1 MRLALAQDLLLCSA
15 LLALP
20 FGTQAQAPT
29 SGQPEPQPSAFAAP
43 LTIDRGSAG
52 LAQTL
57 KKLGTRASLIA
68 IVAHPDDEDGGMLAY
83 ESRQEGVDGTLL
95 TLNRGEGGQNV
106 MSADFWDQLGIL
118 RTEELLAADQ
128 FYGVHQY
135 FTRVTD
141 FGFSKTI
148 DEALKQWG
156 HDRVLYDCV
165 RVVRL
170 TRPLVVT
177 SSFAGNVSDGH
188 GQHQVSGL
196 MAQEVFNAAADP
208 DVFPDQIRAG
218 LRPWAPLKVY
228 ARVPFAR
235 VTERGIYDYAT
246 GHWEPV
252 RFRNYV
258 SGQTIE
264 GIPSTT
270 VEIPESTYNPLFGR
284 SDLAVAR
291 EGLGQQKSQNGGI
304 GAPPARQF
312 LSPYHIYAS
321 RVSSGL
327 PQRETSFFQGID
339 TSLAAIADYAPA
351 ADRDPWRNRLNQIA
365 ASVTEATNAFYQTAV
380 SDPAKSAPALSQ
392 GLAKTDALLRD
403 LAASSLPDD
412 AKYNMRHELELKRDQ
427 FNTALSQSLGLSVQ
441 ATLLNGRDAS
451 RFGPFGDMSNQA
463 GTSQTVIPGQTFN
476 VNLHLANQGKEAV
489 TVLRSELVSHAGPPW
504 SITADPAP
512 APAATSP
519 AQAPG
524 ATAPTRTEAPPLRAA
539 PTPGPTPSQSGS
551 TGAAVPSTLTSGEG
565 RDQIFSVSAPADAG
579 LTRPYF
585 SRPNL
590 EQPFYDILD
599 PADLSLPN
607 MPYPLSAEV
616 TYTYMGVEAH
626 ISGVVQ
632 TIHRITGPGPL
643 PEPLLVAPAISLTV
657 SPEAG
662 IVPLTSAQLHLAVL
676 VHSSVKGP
684 ATGTVRLELPPGWTS
699 NPAVAD
705 FATASDGEDRTLSF
719 EVTPKSVQAKPY
731 VVTAVAQSGG
741 REYRQ
746 GFQTVGYTGVRPYP
760 FYRPSAY
767 RTTGVDVKV
776 APDLHIAYITGTGDD
791 VPRSLEDLG
800 LHVQFLS
807 MDDLASA
814 DLSRYDAIL
823 LGIRT
828 YAARPELR
836 TLNNRLLS
844 YAKAGG
850 IVVVQYQT
858 QEYDRNFGPY
868 PLSLS
873 SDPERVIEEDNAVTL
888 LAPEDPILTWPNRIT
903 PADFTGWVEER
914 GHGFLRSWDSHYIA
928 LTETHDKD
936 QEPQRGGLVYA
947 RTGRG
952 AYIYTSF
959 AFFRE
964 MPEGVPGAFRLMAN
978 LLSLA
983 KNPAFQA
990 EASRGK
996 P

>member
-1 MRLALAQDLLLCSA
+1 MRFALAPNVLLCTA
-15 LLALP
+15 LFAAASSP
-20 FGTQAQAPT
+20 AQAP
-29 SGQPEPQPSAFAAP
+29 PAAQPSAFAAP
-43 LTIDRGSAG
+43 LAIDLGSAG
-52 LAQTL
+52 LGQTL
-57 KKLGTRASLIA
+57 KKLGTRASLIM

-83 ESRQEGVDGTLL
+83 ESRDQGVDATLL
-95 TLNRGEGGQNV
+95 TLNRGEGGQNL

-118 RTEELLAADQ
+118 RTEELLSADQ

-188 GQHQVSGL
+188 GHHQVSGL

-208 DVFPDQIRAG
+208 NVFPDQIRDG

-258 SGQTIE
+258 TGQTIE

-270 VEIPESTYNPLFGR
+270 VEIPESTYNPLVGR

-304 GAPPARQF
+304 GLPPARKF
-312 LSPYHIYAS
+312 LSPYHLYAS
-321 RVSSGL
+321 RVSSGV
-327 PQRETSFFQGID
+327 PERETGFFQDID
-339 TSLAAIADYAPA
+339 TTLAAVADYAPV
-351 ADRDPWRNRLNQIA
+351 ADRKPWRDRLNQIA
-365 ASVTEATNAFYQTAV
+365 ASVTEATNAFYQSAV
-380 SDPAKSAPALSQ
+380 LDPAKSAPALSQ

-403 LAASSLPDD
+403 LAGSSLPED
-412 AKYNMRHELELKRDQ
+412 AKYNMRHELEVKRDQ
-427 FNTALSQSLGLSVQ
+427 FNTALSQALALSVQ
-441 ATLLNGRDAS
+441 ATILNGRDSS
-451 RFGPFGDMSNQA
+451 RFGPTGDMSNQA

-476 VNLHLANQGKEAV
+476 VNVHLANQSTEAV
-489 TVLRSELVSHAGPPW
+489 TVVRTDLVSHAGPPW
-504 SITADPAP
+504 SITADTTP
-512 APAATSP
+512 APAATRP

-524 ATAPTRTEAPPLRAA
+524 ASAPARTEAPPLRPA
-539 PTPGPTPSQSGS
+539 PTAERSGS
-551 TGAAVPSTLTSGEG
+551 TAAVASGALTPGEG
-565 RDQIFSVSAPADAG
+565 RDQIFSVSVPADAS

-590 EQPFYDILD
+590 EQPFYNILD
-599 PADLSLPN
+599 PADLNLPN
-607 MPYPLSAEV
+607 MPYPLSVEV
-616 TYTYMGVEAH
+616 TYSYMGVEAH
-626 ISGVVQ
+626 LSGVVQ

-662 IVPLTSAQLHLAVL
+662 IVPVTNAQLHLSVL

-684 ATGTVRLELPPGWTS
+684 ATGTVHLELPPGWTA

-705 FATASDGEDRTLSF
+705 FATATDGEDRTLTF
-719 EVTPKSVQAKPY
+719 EVTPKSVEARPY
-731 VVTAVAQSGG
+731 TVTAVGESGG

-746 GFQTVGYTGVRPYP
+746 GFQTIGYTGLRPYP

-776 APDLHIAYITGTGDD
+776 APDLRVAYITGTGDD
-791 VPRSLEDLG
+791 VARSLEDLG

-807 MDDLASA
+807 ADNIATA
-814 DLSRYDAIL
+814 DLSRFDAIL

-858 QEYDRNFGPY
+858 PEYDHNFGPY

-873 SDPERVIEEDNAVTL
+873 SDPEKVVEEDSAVTL
-888 LAPEDPILTWPNRIT
+888 LAPEDPVLTWPNRIG
-903 PADFTGWVEER
+903 PADFSGWVEER
-914 GHGFLRSWDSHYIA
+914 GHGFLRSWDPHYIA

-936 QEPQRGGLVYA
+936 QDPQRGGLVYA

-978 LLSLA
+978 LLSLG

-990 EASRGK
+990 QQK
-996 P
+996 